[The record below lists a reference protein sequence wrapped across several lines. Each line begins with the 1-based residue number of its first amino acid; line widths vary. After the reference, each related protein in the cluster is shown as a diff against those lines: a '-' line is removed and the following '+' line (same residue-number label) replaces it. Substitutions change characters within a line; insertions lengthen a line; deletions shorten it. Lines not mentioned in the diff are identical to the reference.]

1 MKVPL
6 SICLDLD
13 TRVELDRL
21 AASEL
26 RSRSWLA
33 EKFIR
38 DGLVA
43 AREQPVRVE
52 EAAPNDAYRASHQD
66 GPQHAGRR
74 VG

>member
-43 AREQPVRVE
+43 AREQPVRAD
-52 EAAPNDAYRASHQD
+52 EATAQ
-66 GPQHAGRR
+66 
-74 VG
+74 